1 MRPLLALL
9 LALVGCAPRVPA
21 ETAGEDTAPPT
32 VEWTPD
38 CLDPGP
44 EILVDVAL
52 ESGQF
57 GELADG
63 VTLPVSIPPQGGAP
77 YTPFAVRVTG
87 TGDVHL
93 GQRVIATA
101 SEGGVEIGSADLTAR
116 PICSNVAP
124 NAGWWLTWGVHV
136 RYWDDTV
143 DSLAGRT
150 VDFAFAV
157 SDIGDSDVVLAP
169 YATWNLRATLEAPQ

>member
-1 MRPLLALL
+1 MRAVLALL
-9 LALVGCAPRVPA
+9 LVGCAPLVPG
-21 ETAGEDTAPPT
+21 ETGETGGEDTAPD
-32 VEWTPD
+32 VVWTPD
-38 CLDPGP
+38 CLESGP
-44 EILVDVAL
+44 EILVDIAL
-52 ESGQF
+52 ESGGF

-77 YTPFAVRVTG
+77 YTPFAIRVTG
-87 TGDVHL
+87 TGDIHL

-101 SEGGVEIGSADLTAR
+101 TEDGVEIGSADIVAR

-124 NAGWWLTWGVHV
+124 NAGWWLTYGIHI

-143 DSLAGRT
+143 NTLAGRT

-157 SDIGDSDVVLAP
+157 SDVGEGEIVLPP
-169 YATWNLRATLEAPQ
+169 YAVHGLRATLESP